1 MAQRTRKHKRPT
13 DLPGTIYLNKRRY
26 WWKVQLPGEEKPKAY
41 PLKPVGACYA
51 TTDFVVAV
59 ECARQVFQQH
69 LFEKDV
75 PFQGDVKTVAD
86 LVRAYKAYA
95 KSYYVDPAGKE
106 THEVQN
112 ITYALDVLLE
122 CFPNLPC
129 EEFGPLRLKEVRKR
143 MIEKKWCRTQ
153 INRLVCTVRR
163 MFKWAVS
170 EQMVS
175 PVILHGLQS
184 VTALKR
190 GRTKAKESKPVK
202 PVDEQHV
209 YEVLA
214 HTTPVVAAMIEL
226 QLLTGM
232 RPGELVTMR
241 PCDIDRSNKAVWH
254 YCPETHKNSYR
265 GIERIVSIG
274 PRGQELLRPFLLR
287 AKDAYCF
294 SPTEAEKQRRQKRTD
309 QRRTPPSYG
318 NRVGTNRKE
327 HPKRTPGDRYDSTS
341 YRKAVQYA
349 ITACNKVR
357 RTEAKAAG
365 VEPDLMPKWTP
376 YQLRHTHATKI
387 RRELGYETAGA
398 ALGHTNMSATA
409 IYAERNQGLADEAA
423 KRFG

>member
-1 MAQRTRKHKRPT
+1 MARHKRKQKQSA
-13 DLPGTIYLNKRRY
+13 DLPGTIYLNKNRY

-41 PLKPVGACYA
+41 PLKPVGARYA
-51 TTDFVVAV
+51 TTDFAVAV
-59 ECARQVFQQH
+59 ECARQLFQQH
-69 LFEKDV
+69 LFKKDV
-75 PFQGDVKTVAD
+75 PFQGDVKTIAD
-86 LVRAYKAYA
+86 LVRAYKAHA

-112 ITYALDVLLE
+112 ITYALNVLLE

-129 EEFGPLRLKEVRKR
+129 EEFGPLRLKEVRER
-143 MIEKKWCRTQ
+143 MIEKKWSRTQ
-153 INRLVCTVRR
+153 INRLICTVRR

-209 YEVLA
+209 YDVLPY
-214 HTTPVVAAMIEL
+214 TTPVVAAMIEL
-226 QLLTGM
+226 HLLTGM
-232 RPGELVTMR
+232 RPGELVRMR
-241 PCDIDRSNKAVWH
+241 PCDIDRSNTAVWH
-254 YCPETHKNSYR
+254 YSPDTHKNAYR

-287 AKDAYCF
+287 SETGFCF
-294 SPTEAEKQRRQKRTD
+294 SPIEAEKQRRRKLTA
-309 QRRTPPSYG
+309 QRKTPLTYG
-318 NRVGTNRKE
+318 NRTGTNRKE
-327 HPKRTPGDRYDSTS
+327 HPKRPPGERYDSTS

-349 ITACNKVR
+349 ITACNKTR
-357 RTEAKAAG
+357 QAEAKAAG
-365 VEPDLMPKWTP
+365 TEPMLVPKWTP
-376 YQLRHTHATKI
+376 YQLRHTHATKV
-387 RRELGYETAGA
+387 RKEMGYETAGA